1 MAKRKVI
8 VVDNN
13 PYFEKD
19 GRLMK
24 KQYNFDG
31 EPSDPQNVA
40 RYSRICETVRNIET
54 GQVTVIVEFEYSG
67 TTARFE
73 TSRGNLMKS
82 KIGVL
87 AEQGIDIS
95 DRSALDVLENLRI
108 TEEKAPLRFVHTY
121 AGYSEVDGQRVYKH
135 AQIKG
140 MKSTYMGKLKL
151 GPCGSEEAFRQL
163 LQTHVFGYA
172 PLELA
177 LAIGLSAPFSSLLSQ
192 AINSNVLLVHFY
204 GNSTTGK
211 TTAARLAVSL
221 FGYPAVGQG
230 GLIKTWNS
238 TANAIQGTLG
248 NTHGLALVLDEIS
261 MVASLKSNLIY
272 LLSSGVEKERLTKDS
287 IMNTSKTWSGTF
299 LSTGEYSWLNKS
311 TKNIGAQVRLLE
323 FGGLTWTKSAE
334 HADLLKAGLL
344 EHYGHIGPQFAEALL
359 KMDIEALLERWKKA
373 KARFLARMD
382 ERDEYS
388 DRLSDIIAVI
398 LATAELGNEL
408 LDLSFSIDGI
418 SELLHVA
425 LMEHSEDRDLGKKAY
440 EVLLEEVSKNRAK
453 FECGAR
459 IEKGTELWGKI
470 ELKKGVWEE
479 IVIVKSKTR
488 QILEENGFEEC
499 DTILREWK
507 KRGWINAE
515 AKKTTRKRAIGGVQ
529 YNVHIVKILEEYRAE
544 PDHVFELSWTQKQSR
559 KESSGLFNE

>member
-1 MAKRKVI
+1 MKKRKVF

-13 PYFEKD
+13 PYFKKD

-24 KQYNFDG
+24 RQYNFDG
-31 EPSDPQNVA
+31 ELSEPQTVA

-54 GQVTVIVEFEYSG
+54 GQVTVVVEFEYG
-67 TTARFE
+67 NATVRFE

-108 TEEKAPLRFVHTY
+108 TEEKAPLRLVHTY
-121 AGYSEVDGQRVYKH
+121 AGYSEVEGQRVYKH
-135 AQIKG
+135 AQING
-140 MKSTYMGKLKL
+140 VGSTYVGKLKL
-151 GPCGSEEAFRQL
+151 GPCGSEDEFRKL
-163 LQTHVFGYA
+163 LQEHVFGYA

-211 TTAARLAVSL
+211 TTAARLAVAP
-221 FGYPAVGQG
+221 FGYPAVGPG

-248 NTHGLALVLDEIS
+248 NTHGLALVMDEIS
-261 MVASLKSNLIY
+261 MAASLKSNLIY
-272 LLSSGVEKERLTKDS
+272 LLSSGVEKDRLTKDS
-287 IMNTSKTWSGTF
+287 LMNTPKTWSGTF

-323 FGGLTWTKSAE
+323 FGGLPWTKSAE

-344 EHYGHIGPQFAEALL
+344 EHYGHLGPQFAEALL
-359 KMDIEALLERWKKA
+359 KMETEEVMERWKKA
-373 KARFLARMD
+373 KESFLARVD

-388 DRLSDIIAVI
+388 ERLSDIVAVI

-408 LDLSFSIDGI
+408 LGLSFSIDGI
-418 SELLHVA
+418 SELLHGA
-425 LMEHSEDRDLGKKAY
+425 LMERSDDRDLGKKAY

-453 FECGAR
+453 FECGAKP
-459 IEKGTELWGKI
+459 EKGTELWGKI
-470 ELKKGVWEE
+470 EAKQGVWTE
-479 IVIVKSKTR
+479 IAIMKSKTR
-488 QILEENGFEEC
+488 QILEENGFEDC

-507 KRGWINAE
+507 KRGWLNAE

-529 YNVHIVKILEEYRAE
+529 YNVHIIKVIEEYRVE
-544 PDHVFELSWTQKQSR
+544 PTNVFELSWMQRPLVKTN
-559 KESSGLFNE
+559 SSLFDE